1 MKDPFQAYQLELE
14 VLSPVHVG
22 TGEVFPAYA
31 YQLDT
36 TNNKVRILDV
46 DKLLAILPP
55 DLQDNYF
62 EAVAGGPKQAQTT
75 LSELSRSG
83 KVDLT
88 PAVVREIA
96 TSRSFNQTVLE
107 AIDEA
112 ALEFRPL
119 PVSPLGPYIPGSSLK
134 GALRT
139 AWIYQQTAGQEW
151 RLEPG
156 DRWSNRKGEG
166 QIILPTSAFSLRSPF
181 AKVKAKISTNFEA
194 RLLDYM
200 GNGGPNLY
208 QDPFRSL
215 KVADS
220 APLTKTLLNR
230 LRVFHRGADVDMDL
244 TLLAETVPRK
254 DANSLPQKISFDL
267 RFQPGL
273 ANNPLEPEP
282 LAKACRSFYG
292 HVRDE
297 EADFALEFN
306 MATAKKEV
314 YDEIAKRLADPAH
327 QDGFPVRFGFGSGGL
342 ATTLALVIQGSAI
355 PATRKGA
362 GGTDAQ
368 LSYPLGWLWGQ
379 LKPL

>member
-1 MKDPFQAYQLELE
+1 MKDPFQVYQLELE

-31 YQLDT
+31 YQLDAF
-36 TNNKVRILDV
+36 NNKVRILDV

-55 DLQDNYF
+55 ALQENYF
-62 EAVAGGPKQAQTT
+62 QAVAGGPKQAQTT

-83 KVDLT
+83 LVDLA
-88 PAVVREIA
+88 PAVVREIG
-96 TSRSFNQTVLE
+96 TSRSFNQTVAE

-156 DRWSNRKGEG
+156 DRWSNRRGEG
-166 QIILPTSAFSLRSPF
+166 KILLPTSAFSLRNPF
-181 AKVKAKISTNFEA
+181 PKVSAKINTEFEA
-194 RLLDYM
+194 RLLGYM
-200 GNGGPNLY
+200 GNRGPDLY
-208 QDPFRSL
+208 KDPFRSL
-215 KVADS
+215 RVADS
-220 APLTKTLLNR
+220 SSLGKTLLNR
-230 LRVFHRGADVDMDL
+230 LRVFHRSDEADMDL
-244 TLLAETVPRK
+244 TLLAETVPLKER
-254 DANSLPQKISFDL
+254 ISFVL

-273 ANNPLEPEP
+273 ADNPLEPEP

-292 HVRDE
+292 DVSDE
-297 EADFALEFN
+297 EAAFALEFN
-306 MATAKKEV
+306 MTKAKEV
-314 YDEIAKRLADPAH
+314 YDEIAKRLADPAN
-327 QDGFPVRFGFGSGGL
+327 QDGFPLRLGFGSGGL
-342 ATTLALVIQGSAI
+342 AVTLALAIEGTTI

-362 GGTDAQ
+362 GGTDAR
-368 LSYPLGWLWGQ
+368 SSFPMGWLWGQ